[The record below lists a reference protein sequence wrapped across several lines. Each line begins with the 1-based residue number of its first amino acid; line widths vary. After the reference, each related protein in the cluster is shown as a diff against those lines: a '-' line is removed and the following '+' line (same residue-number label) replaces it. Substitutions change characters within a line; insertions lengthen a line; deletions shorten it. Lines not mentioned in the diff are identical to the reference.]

1 MGSDRITLNECTKAD
16 LRWIINRI
24 LQMTTFD
31 KKEYY
36 LKRAL
41 SDLWYEKEKQ
51 RINEGDKY
59 LEISD
64 KKLKEYIQLM
74 KQYQGKSLTEI
85 PTNVKKK
92 AVQLLKEVEEADKK
106 WRKLLGVNEVT
117 DNGK

>member
-31 KKEYY
+31 KRDYY
-36 LKRAL
+36 LQRAL
-41 SDLWYEKEKQ
+41 SDLWYEKERQ
-51 RINEGDKY
+51 RIDEGDKY

-74 KQYQGKSLTEI
+74 EPYERKPMTEI
-85 PTNVKKK
+85 PTNVRKK
-92 AVQLLKEVEEADKK
+92 AIQLLKEVEEADKK
-106 WRKLLGVNEVT
+106 WRKSLYRQ
-117 DNGK
+117 